1 MRCTNCSVF
10 TNQSLSSG
18 QVAIKNDK
26 DFLSDTLSFHL
37 GNLSMQ
43 TPLFDGSEIATVKQT
58 KKSTKAIAPV
68 NPDPEWIALADT
80 LPAKVRLGTSSW
92 NYPGWNGLVWNGD
105 YTESNLSRY
114 GLAAYGQHPL
124 FRTVSIDR
132 SFYRPLNL
140 AQFAQY
146 ASQVGNDFRFVV
158 KAPSLVTDAL
168 VRDESGRGRRANA
181 NFLNAADA
189 VQLFA
194 EPALQG
200 LQHKLGA
207 LVFQISPLPAH
218 WLAQMP
224 KLIDRLHLL
233 LKSIPDLKSI
243 APDGVVAVEV
253 RDPQWLT
260 PQFVAALRDTGA
272 TYCMGLHAKMPHI
285 SEQLPILRALWPG
298 PFVCRWN
305 LNPVHGAFGYEDA
318 KDAYE
323 PYDKIIDP
331 DIETRMALA
340 KVISGT
346 ASGGQNVFVTLSNK
360 AEGSA
365 PLSVIELA
373 RALKGNS

>member
-1 MRCTNCSVF
+1 MQN
-10 TNQSLSSG
+10 SLFDESLHP
-18 QVAIKNDK
+18 QKKAIKTSG
-26 DFLSDTLSFHL
+26 DF
-37 GNLSMQ
+37 
-43 TPLFDGSEIATVKQT
+43 
-58 KKSTKAIAPV
+58 IAPV
-68 NPDPEWIALADT
+68 APQPDWIALADT
-80 LPAKVRLGTSSW
+80 LPATVRLGTSSW
-92 NYPGWNGLVWNGD
+92 NYPGWNGLVWEGE
-105 YTESNLSRY
+105 YAATTLSRR
-114 GLAAYGQHPL
+114 GLTAYSQHPL

-146 ASQVGNDFRFVV
+146 ASQVNNDFRFVV

-168 VRDESGRGRRANA
+168 VRDEGGRGRRANA
-181 NFLNAADA
+181 NFLNATDA
-189 VQLFA
+189 VQLFV

-224 KLIDRLHLL
+224 TLIDRLHLL
-233 LKSIPDLKSI
+233 LKSIPNLKSA

-260 PQFVAALRDTGA
+260 PQFVSALRDTGA
-272 TYCMGLHAKMPHI
+272 TYCMGLHAKMPRI

-323 PYDKIIDP
+323 PYNKIIDP
-331 DIETRMALA
+331 DLETRMALA
-340 KVISGT
+340 KVIRGT

-373 RALKGNS
+373 RALEENS